1 MERRPP
7 SAAPLLPLR
16 RHLTSPTTSSPAA
29 AQDDGDGEVRVVW
42 PCNRRRRGMAHFIG
56 RRRVIHAEAAEAR
69 AGGDVASRARGEGS
83 PTAATRAVEVSVS
96 SADDGDSHV
105 WIWRWLLLRVD
116 PVVAVSLL
124 LSHPTTAEAQTL
136 LLPSLPLRRRGVH
149 ALDGSDSYG
158 FDESINGNLDVP
170 ETK

>member
-1 MERRPP
+1 
-7 SAAPLLPLR
+7 
-16 RHLTSPTTSSPAA
+16 
-29 AQDDGDGEVRVVW
+29 
-42 PCNRRRRGMAHFIG
+42 MAHFIG

-69 AGGDVASRARGEGS
+69 AGGDVASRALGEGS
-83 PTAATRAVEVSVS
+83 PTAATCAVEVSWLLRDGC
-96 SADDGDSHV
+96 DDGDSHV
-105 WIWRWLLLRVD
+105 WIRRWLLLRVD
-116 PVVAVSLL
+116 PAVAVSLL

-149 ALDGSDSYG
+149 ALDGSDSCG